1 MPNLY
6 FFNPG
11 HELDILGGKSHYT
24 PPYTIQKMAVDLE
37 MLPVWYGGG
46 GSFTLVRNIKAS
58 QFVAA
63 QPRCFRSKLS
73 SPMILSLMMKELFR
87 CKKQNYSPKLPPLT
101 ACIWGLSP
109 RSVNLLMD
117 FKVNGMNIEVPAWND
132 AYAELTKRQTGA
144 LCLKRLE
151 EIFPVELGIKEAE
164 FFSDIEELRS
174 YIANNQ
180 PPYVLKLPLSSS
192 GRGLY
197 WLEGNTLDARAT
209 TWISGALKRQG
220 AIGIEHALDK
230 VLDFAAEFYSDG
242 EGSVRYEGL
251 SIFETQEKG
260 QFVGCMLNTQEAL
273 LQRLNEFI
281 SPEDYMFL
289 VEQVK
294 IVLQEAVGSVYNG
307 YLGVDM
313 LIYKTTDGNYAVH
326 PFVEI
331 NLRYTMGLAAMK
343 ICQQFVHPSSQG
355 ILRISYH
362 VYNAEKEH
370 QRMLEES
377 PLKFEDNMIRSGYLS
392 LCPVTTETHYLASV
406 HVFE

>member
-46 GSFTLVRNIKAS
+46 GSFTLVRNVKAS

-63 QPRCFRSKLS
+63 QPKCFRARLS

-87 CKKQNYSPKLPPLT
+87 CIKQNIPPKLPPLT
-101 ACIWGLSP
+101 ARIWGLSP
-109 RSVNLLMD
+109 RSIDLLLD
-117 FKVNGMNIEVPAWND
+117 FKRNGMNIDVPEWND
-132 AYAELTKRQTGA
+132 VYAELTKRQTGA
-144 LCLKRLE
+144 LCLTRLE
-151 EIFPVELGIKEAE
+151 EIFPVELGIKVPE
-164 FFSDIEELRS
+164 FFSDIEGVQS
-174 YIANNQ
+174 YVAKNK
-180 PPYVLKLPLSSS
+180 PPYVIKLPLSSS

-197 WLEGNTLDARAT
+197 WLNDSTIDARAN
-209 TWISGALKRQG
+209 TWIAGALKRQG
-220 AIGIEHALDK
+220 AIGIEPALNK

-242 EGSVRYEGL
+242 KGNVRYEGL

-273 LQRLNEFI
+273 LQRLNEYI
-281 SPEDYMFL
+281 APEDYMFL
-289 VEQVK
+289 VEQVRS
-294 IVLQEAVGSVYNG
+294 VLQEIVGNLYDG

-313 LIYKTTDGNYAVH
+313 LIYKDNDGNYAVH
-326 PFVEI
+326 PFVEL
-331 NLRYTMGLAAMK
+331 NMRSTLGLAAMK
-343 ICQQFVHPSSQG
+343 ISKQFLHPASQG
-355 ILRISYH
+355 MLRIKYH

-377 PLKFEDNMIRSGYLS
+377 PLKIEDNMIRSGYLS
-392 LCPVTTETHYLASV
+392 LCPVTTETHYLATV